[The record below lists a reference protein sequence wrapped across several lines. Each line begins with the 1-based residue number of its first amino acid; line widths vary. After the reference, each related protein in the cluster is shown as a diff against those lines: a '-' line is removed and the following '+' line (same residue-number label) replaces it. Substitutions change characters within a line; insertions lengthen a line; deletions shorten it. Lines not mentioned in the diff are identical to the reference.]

1 MLKYDDRSNDNDS
14 FSSLRYSV
22 RGPNSL
28 GMRSER
34 NISIKYRS
42 CHPSYLGK
50 LDLNTCSASSP
61 GLNGCISPFAKT
73 DRLWFDR
80 KKEPETQEYE
90 IYKEKVKYNEEHP
103 DGKLH
108 INYTTESSDK
118 YYDAKFHTRYMMD
131 QFNVNIPDPDD
142 HKLHVK
148 FRKHIE
154 WQEL

>member
-1 MLKYDDRSNDNDS
+1 MSILGKDLYQKLYLIDKVS
-14 FSSLRYSV
+14 
-22 RGPNSL
+22 NSL

>member
-1 MLKYDDRSNDNDS
+1 
-14 FSSLRYSV
+14 
-22 RGPNSL
+22 
-28 GMRSER
+28 MRSER

-90 IYKEKVKYNEEHP
+90 IYKEKVKYIS
-103 DGKLH
+103 G
-108 INYTTESSDK
+108 Y
-118 YYDAKFHTRYMMD
+118 
-131 QFNVNIPDPDD
+131 
-142 HKLHVK
+142 
-148 FRKHIE
+148 
-154 WQEL
+154 

>member
-1 MLKYDDRSNDNDS
+1 MSILGKDLYQKLYLIGKVS
-14 FSSLRYSV
+14 
-22 RGPNSL
+22 NSL

>member
-1 MLKYDDRSNDNDS
+1 MSILGKDLYPKLYLIDKVS
-14 FSSLRYSV
+14 
-22 RGPNSL
+22 NSL